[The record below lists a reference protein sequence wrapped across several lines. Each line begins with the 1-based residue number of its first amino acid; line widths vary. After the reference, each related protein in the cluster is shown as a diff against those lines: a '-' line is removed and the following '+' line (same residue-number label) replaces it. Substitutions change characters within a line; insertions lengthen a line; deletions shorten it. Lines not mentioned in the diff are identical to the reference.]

1 MTNDHTIETP
11 IGPISKQM
19 LDDLVKTIHRAWDKS
34 EDEYVQSY
42 RDKVKFIGE
51 DCLIDECAE
60 EHLGAVGKFMFYS
73 LQQVIKSECELVH
86 GTRYNQNGSEIPLV
100 NKPMKIGPTEEVE
113 IPFKG
118 WFHVIHNNT
127 GRKFAIH
134 IYVDYQGEQVI
145 SVSCDSALGN
155 AKDFHDWIKE
165 WFYQNGPMKGAVLN
179 AGLEFLEIDANYSM
193 DDVILD
199 TEVNSALDL
208 HVFSFLKNIE
218 TFTKLGLSSSRGV
231 LLAGPPG
238 TGKTS
243 FCRAVLNKRH
253 DATVFYITSDDV
265 SNQGT
270 ITEIYSHARAF
281 SPSIVIIEDID
292 TLGGL
297 DRRVGSNPL
306 LGELLNALDGAVSN
320 EGVITIATS
329 NHVNNLDEALRNRP
343 GRFDAII
350 EVGLPSKSIMAELIL
365 NSAVSYGLIINFDI
379 NSIAKKMVGLTGA
392 WVKELLT
399 HATLIALNA
408 GSKPDNISLDNETIK
423 VALDDILARAA
434 IAATPPE
441 HAATI
446 GVESFQKNGFQLYS

>member
-100 NKPMKIGPTEEVE
+100 NKPMKIGPTEEAE

-208 HVFSFLKNIE
+208 HVFSFLKNIDS
-218 TFTKLGLSSSRGV
+218 FTKLGLSSSRGV

-243 FCRAVLNKRH
+243 FCRAVLNNRL
-253 DATVFYITSDDV
+253 DSTLFYITSDDV

-281 SPSIVIIEDID
+281 
-292 TLGGL
+292 
-297 DRRVGSNPL
+297 
-306 LGELLNALDGAVSN
+306 
-320 EGVITIATS
+320 
-329 NHVNNLDEALRNRP
+329 
-343 GRFDAII
+343 
-350 EVGLPSKSIMAELIL
+350 
-365 NSAVSYGLIINFDI
+365 
-379 NSIAKKMVGLTGA
+379 
-392 WVKELLT
+392 
-399 HATLIALNA
+399 
-408 GSKPDNISLDNETIK
+408 
-423 VALDDILARAA
+423 
-434 IAATPPE
+434 
-441 HAATI
+441 
-446 GVESFQKNGFQLYS
+446 